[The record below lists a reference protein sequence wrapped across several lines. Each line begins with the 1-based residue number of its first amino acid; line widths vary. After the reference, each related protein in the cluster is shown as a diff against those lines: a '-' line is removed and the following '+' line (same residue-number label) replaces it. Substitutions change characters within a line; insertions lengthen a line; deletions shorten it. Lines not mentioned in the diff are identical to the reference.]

1 VRSLMIIVGTLLA
14 VVPQERPTFSTESEL
29 VVIHATVEDRRGTPV
44 SGLPRESFLVYEDN
58 HPQQLEFFS
67 SADAPATI
75 GLLID
80 NSTSMAS
87 KRARVVTAA
96 TRFAELSNPADEV
109 FVLAFNEQVRSAWG
123 PRVLSEADAGDLRAT
138 LEQQIGARGQT
149 ALYDAIQSGL
159 ERASAGRHSR
169 QVLVVVS
176 DGRDTASQQTLDQ
189 VVASLTASRVM
200 LYAVALFDSVD
211 RDDNPKL
218 LRRLSTLTGG
228 ETFVPDRAD
237 TVASALEHIARDIR
251 ATYTLGYTPTNA
263 SRDGA
268 MRKLRVVA
276 RHPDGRPLKVQTRG
290 GYRSQSAASPTS
302 DGGERAH

>member
-1 VRSLMIIVGTLLA
+1 VRALISIVGLLL
-14 VVPQERPTFSTESEL
+14 VVPPQERPTFSTESEL

-44 SGLPRESFLVYEDN
+44 SGLSRENFLVYEDN

-87 KRARVVTAA
+87 KRERVVAAA
-96 TRFAELSNPADEV
+96 TRFAQLSNPADEV
-109 FVLAFNEQVRSAWG
+109 FVLSFNEYVRAAWG
-123 PRVLSEADAGDLRAT
+123 PRLLSESNAGDLRAI
-138 LEQQIGARGQT
+138 LEREISARGQT
-149 ALYDAIQSGL
+149 ALYDAIHAGL
-159 ERASAGRHSR
+159 DHASAGHHSR

-176 DGRDTASQQTLDQ
+176 DGRDTASEQTLDQ
-189 VVASLTASRVM
+189 VVARLGASRVM
-200 LYAVALFDSVD
+200 LYGVALFDAVD

-228 ETFVPDRAD
+228 ETFVPDRPER
-237 TVASALEHIARDIR
+237 VSSALEHIARDIR
-251 ATYTLGYTPTNA
+251 ATYTLGYAPTNA

-276 RHPDGRPLKVQTRG
+276 RDPDGRPLKVQTRG
-290 GYRSQSAASPTS
+290 GYRAQSSSTS
-302 DGGERAH
+302 TSEVRERAR